1 MNQTG
6 IDGAVKDSIEMLTPD
21 LHSLLYSTVVCV
33 GGHANIPNYTERVHS
48 AVRRNA
54 PGDFEVYVP
63 KALQSAD
70 ESVWRGG
77 VRLAASGKL
86 DQIWVTKQEYEE
98 KGGLLCRQKMKEV
111 EDCLSSKGRK
121 SNTNNNSASG
131 KKA

>member
-6 IDGAVKDSIEMLTPD
+6 VVGAIKDSIEMLTPD

-33 GGHANIPNYTERVHS
+33 GGNSTIPNFRQRMEME
-48 AVRRNA
+48 VRRNA
-54 PGDFEVYVP
+54 PCDFEVSVP
-63 KALQSAD
+63 EAQQRAD

-111 EDCLSSKGRK
+111 EDCLSSKGKK
-121 SNTNNNSASG
+121 SSSS
-131 KKA
+131 